1 MSDKIGILIIGH
13 GSRLPYN
20 NQVVTEIANMIAE
33 DHPEYVIKTGFV
45 EHSKPTVKEA
55 LMSFEGTGVTKIAAT
70 PIFLASGVHLTED
83 IPEFLD
89 LDPQTNEGEV
99 ELDGQKVK
107 IVYANPLGSDK
118 LIAGLIF
125 KRVQEVL

>member
-99 ELDGQKVK
+99 DLDGQKVK